1 MYRKQNFTVDAQ
13 LTSVLESI
21 QNKIRKCTTKA
32 IEIVVELEPGYVA
45 VLRLPLVKDDSM
57 EFIGMVCSKLMIQKT
72 VGETMTSQE

>member
-21 QNKIRKCTTKA
+21 QNKIRKCTTNV

-45 VLRLPLVKDDSM
+45 VLRLPLVKDDSL
-57 EFIGMVCSKLMIQKT
+57 EFIVMVCSKLMIQKT
-72 VGETMTSQE
+72 AG